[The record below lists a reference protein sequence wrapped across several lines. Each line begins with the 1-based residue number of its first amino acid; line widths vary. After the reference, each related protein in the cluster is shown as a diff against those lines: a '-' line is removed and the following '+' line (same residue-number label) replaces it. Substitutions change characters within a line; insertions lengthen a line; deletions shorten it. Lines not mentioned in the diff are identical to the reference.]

1 MCGEQEV
8 MKTTTESIDIRAKFL
23 ADFEMLESRLNGESS
38 TPLHAIRR
46 DAIEQFGVL
55 GFPTIRNEEWKY
67 TNVQP
72 FVRNSFSVP
81 GNRKTTLTRDD
92 IQPFLFHED
101 GDFVLVFVNGVFS
114 AELSVLPE
122 VQGGIVVDHFA
133 AAQQQYGTIFRDHF
147 AQHADYRSD
156 AFTALSTAFAL
167 DGAFVYVPDGRILD
181 KTVHVVL
188 IADARQDNVF
198 VQPRNLVVMGKN
210 SSAKIV
216 ESWGVIGENLGF
228 LNTVTEMFLDENA
241 RGEYYKAQ
249 DTPGQSSYVGTLQVH
264 QERSSVFTTVTT
276 TLEGRFVRNNL
287 NILLNG
293 EGCES
298 HLNGLYLPDGEQH
311 VDNHTLV
318 DHAKPHCESNELYK
332 GVLDGSSTGVFNGKV
347 MVRPDAQKT
356 NAFQSNRNILLSD
369 TASINSKPQLEI
381 FADDVKCSHGATI
394 GQLDEAALFYLRS
407 RGLDHAQAKALMTI
421 AFASDVTA
429 TITIGSLREQLEER
443 VARRLYR
450 EW

>member
-1 MCGEQEV
+1 
-8 MKTTTESIDIRAKFL
+8 MKTTTDALDTRAKFL

-46 DAIEQFGVL
+46 DAIGQFEAL

-72 FVRNSFSVP
+72 LVQNTYSLF
-81 GNRKTTLTRDD
+81 GGRKTTLTQED
-92 IQPFLFHED
+92 IRPFLFHED
-101 GDFVLVFVNGVFS
+101 GDFVLVFVNGVFQ
-114 AELSVLPE
+114 AGLSVLPE
-122 VQGGIVVDHFA
+122 IQGGIVVDHFA
-133 AAQQQYGTIFRDHF
+133 AAQQQYGTIFRNHF

-167 DGAFVYVPDGRILD
+167 DGAFVYVPDGQVLNRP
-181 KTVHVVL
+181 VHIVL
-188 IADARQDNVF
+188 IADARNENVF
-198 VQPRNLVVMGKN
+198 MQPRNLVVLGKN
-210 SSAKIV
+210 SSARMV
-216 ESWGVIGENLGF
+216 ESYGVIGDNIGF
-228 LNTVTEMFLDENA
+228 LNTVTEMFIDENA
-241 RGEYYKAQ
+241 RGEYYKVQ
-249 DTPGQSSYVGTLQVH
+249 DTPGQSSVVGTLQVH
-264 QERSSVFTTVTT
+264 QERSSVLTTVTT

-298 HLNGLYLPDGEQH
+298 HLNGLYLSGGDQH

-332 GVLDGSSTGVFNGKV
+332 GILDGKSTGVFNGKV
-347 MVRPDAQKT
+347 LVRPDAQKT
-356 NAFQSNRNILLSD
+356 NAFQSNRNVLLSD
-369 TASINSKPQLEI
+369 GASINSKPQLEI

-407 RGLDHAQAKALMTI
+407 RGLDEHQARALMMV
-421 AFASDVTA
+421 AFAADVLE
-429 TITIGSLREQLEER
+429 TIPVVSLREQLEQR
-443 VARRLYR
+443 VVQRLHGTR
-450 EW
+450 

>member
-1 MCGEQEV
+1 

-46 DAIEQFGVL
+46 DAIEQFQAL

-72 FVRNSFSVP
+72 FVLNNYSVLAS
-81 GNRKTTLTRDD
+81 RTTTLTHDD
-92 IQPFLFHED
+92 IKPFLFHEE
-101 GDFVLVFVNGVFS
+101 GDFVLVFVNGIFS
-114 AELSVLPE
+114 AELSVVPE

-133 AAQQQYGTIFRDHF
+133 AAQQRYSTIFRDHF

-167 DGAFVYVPDGRILD
+167 DGVFVYVPDNRSLD
-181 KTVHVVL
+181 KTVHVVM

-198 VQPRNLVVMGKN
+198 AQPRNLVVLGKN
-210 SSAKIV
+210 SSARIV
-216 ESWGVIGENLGF
+216 ESCGVIGENIGF

-241 RGEYYKAQ
+241 RGEYYKVQ
-249 DTPGQSSYVGTLQVH
+249 DTPGRSSYVGTLQAH

-276 TLEGRFVRNNL
+276 TLESRFVRNNL

-298 HLNGLYLPDGEQH
+298 HLNGLYLPAGEQH

-332 GVLDGSSTGVFNGKV
+332 GILDGKSTGVFNGKV

-394 GQLDEAALFYLRS
+394 GQLDDAAVFYLRS
-407 RGLDHAQAKALMTI
+407 RGLDEAQAKALMTI
-421 AFASDVTA
+421 AFASDVVE
-429 TITIGSLREQLEER
+429 TISIDSLREKLEER